1 MDCQERCGRV
11 SLVQYPKSH
20 PFAQLTGSDNII
32 AFTTARYSKQP
43 LIIRCA
49 LCTSLRLT
57 LCFLPVLQ
65 IQPSAQVTGV
75 EPVYVNSRTS
85 CLDLR
90 TSLPQWLRH
99 AGPSLTG

>member
-11 SLVQYPKSH
+11 SLVQYPKTH

-49 LCTSLRLT
+49 PLH
-57 LCFLPVLQ
+57 V
-65 IQPSAQVTGV
+65 SAD
-75 EPVYVNSRTS
+75 SRAAS
-85 CLDLR
+85 QAV
-90 TSLPQWLRH
+90 PQ
-99 AGPSLTG
+99 TY